1 MALPPDITPEQ
12 RAAALAKAAASRQ
25 ERAAVKNKVRT
36 GGMSVAEVIEEGK
49 KNEVVGKMKVI
60 YLLTS
65 HPGLGEVRATQMME
79 RLGIAMSRRVQGLG
93 PKQVA
98 ALVEEFA
105 RR

>member
-36 GGMSVAEVIEEGK
+36 GGISVLEVIEEGK
-49 KNEVVGKMKVI
+49 KNEVIGKMKVLD
-60 YLLTS
+60 LLQS
-65 HPGLGEVRATQMME
+65 YPGLGEVRAKAMMD
-79 RLGIAMSRRVQGLG
+79 RLGIAQSRRLQGLG

-98 ALVEEFA
+98 ALAEEFA

>member
-1 MALPPDITPEQ
+1 
-12 RAAALAKAAASRQ
+12 
-25 ERAAVKNKVRT
+25 
-36 GGMSVAEVIEEGK
+36 
-49 KNEVVGKMKVI
+49 MKVI
-60 YLLTS
+60 DLLTS